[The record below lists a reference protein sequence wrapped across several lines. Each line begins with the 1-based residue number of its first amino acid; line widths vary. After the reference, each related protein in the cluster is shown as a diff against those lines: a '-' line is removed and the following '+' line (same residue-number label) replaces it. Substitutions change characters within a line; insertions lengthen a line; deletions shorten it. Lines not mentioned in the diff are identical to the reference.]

1 MADFATSAAAE
12 LDTLLSA
19 VVQAAGRHG
28 WTAVTEAAAALPQPD
43 DRTVLL
49 CASPKADSSAL
60 AVWLHTRLDAHEPL
74 SAPLEALHADPAPA
88 LRANRL
94 VLALGCAEL
103 LGPEAAEAAAALAA
117 RPPDT
122 VVVVLTGAEAL
133 TGDGDLDLV
142 TRRIWR
148 LLYAGPDEQ
157 WAGGDLTDHQC
168 LLWAA
173 AEAPEPLR
181 ERLAR
186 DAATL
191 EERMTA
197 KVAAPAR
204 LQAYRIAR
212 LLDLASDVIAE
223 KTRERPADPARR
235 RTGQGASAR
244 TALTAGRRELLRTL
258 DAEASAAEREVAA
271 ALRMLEQDLQRDV
284 RPFLERHR
292 EELSEPARMRSLV
305 GSCVDR
311 GIHRWAA
318 TTGPGLRARAA
329 RIDFAVSEL
338 FHRLDEALR
347 ACGATP
353 DIVGTVPTVSLDDAL
368 MASVN
373 PAAGQVAPG
382 RSAGM
387 ATEVVV
393 GGVLGAAAGAVL
405 TSGLGTVLGAG
416 VGAAAGG
423 MLHHVQAE
431 QQLVRATGYGK
442 DAVRKR
448 IAGLT
453 QILPGAMRREV
464 GALRR
469 TVEQTLDRAGRELDT
484 LCPAQDG
491 GEDVP
496 EAGQTTG
503 PGATAEATAE
513 LDALRRRLAAVRI

>member
-1 MADFATSAAAE
+1 MSDSAIPAAAE
-12 LDTLLSA
+12 LDTLRAA
-19 VVQAAGRHG
+19 VVQAAARHG

-49 CASPKADSSAL
+49 CASPKADVPAL
-60 AVWLHTRLDAHEPL
+60 AERLRTCLDGREPL
-74 SAPLEALHADPAPA
+74 SASLESLHADPGPA
-88 LRANRL
+88 LSANRV

-117 RPPDT
+117 RPPGT

-142 TRRIWR
+142 ARRIWR

-157 WAGGDLTDHQC
+157 WAGGDPEW
-168 LLWAA
+168 LLWTG
-173 AEAPEPLR
+173 AEAPEVLR

-186 DAATL
+186 DAAAL
-191 EERMTA
+191 EERLTGE
-197 KVAAPAR
+197 VAAPAG
-204 LQAYRIAR
+204 LQADRIAH
-212 LLDLASDVIAE
+212 LLDLASGLIAE
-223 KTRERPADPARR
+223 QTRARPADPAQRR
-235 RTGQGASAR
+235 AGQGAAAR
-244 TALTAGRRELLRTL
+244 IALTDGRRGLLRTL
-258 DAEASAAEREVAA
+258 DGEAAAAEQEVAA
-271 ALRMLEQDLQRDV
+271 ALRMLEQDLLRDV
-284 RPFLERHR
+284 KRFLESHR
-292 EELSEPARMRSLV
+292 EELSEPARVRSLV

-311 GIHRWAA
+311 GVGRWAA

-338 FHRLDEALR
+338 FHQLDEALR

-353 DIVGTVPTVSLDDAL
+353 GSVGAVSPVSLDGAL
-368 MASVN
+368 LASVN
-373 PAAGQVAPG
+373 PSAGRAAPG

-423 MLHHVQAE
+423 MLHHRQAE
-431 QQLVRATGYGK
+431 QQLVRATAYGR

-448 IAGLT
+448 VAGLSET
-453 QILPGAMRREV
+453 VPGAVRREV

-469 TVEQTLDRAGRELDT
+469 AVEQTLDRAGRELNV
-484 LCPAQDG
+484 LCPPQDSG
-491 GEDVP
+491 RDAP
-496 EAGQTTG
+496 EAAPATG
-503 PGATAEATAE
+503 RGATAEAAAE
-513 LDALRRRLAAVRI
+513 LDALRRRLAAVTI

>member
-1 MADFATSAAAE
+1 M
-12 LDTLLSA
+12 
-19 VVQAAGRHG
+19 G
-28 WTAVTEAAAALPQPD
+28 
-43 DRTVLL
+43 
-49 CASPKADSSAL
+49 
-60 AVWLHTRLDAHEPL
+60 
-74 SAPLEALHADPAPA
+74 ALHADPAPA
-88 LRANRL
+88 LRANRV

-103 LGPEAAEAAAALAA
+103 LGPEAAEAAALAA

-133 TGDGDLDLV
+133 TDDGDLDLV
-142 TRRIWR
+142 ARRIWR

-157 WAGGDLTDHQC
+157 WAGGDLIDHQC

-173 AEAPEPLR
+173 AEAPELLR

-186 DAATL
+186 DAAML

-197 KVAAPAR
+197 EVAAPAR
-204 LQAYRIAR
+204 LQAYRIAH
-212 LLDLASDVIAE
+212 LLDLASNLIAE
-223 KTRERPADPARR
+223 QTRERPADPARR
-235 RTGQGASAR
+235 RADQGVSAR

-284 RPFLERHR
+284 KRLLERHR
-292 EELSEPARMRSLV
+292 EELSERARWPSLV

-347 ACGATP
+347 GCGASE

-373 PAAGQVAPG
+373 PSVGQVAPG
-382 RSAGM
+382 RSSGM
-387 ATEVVV
+387 AAEVVV

-416 VGAAAGG
+416 IGAAAGG
-423 MLHHVQAE
+423 MLHHRQAE
-431 QQLVRATGYGK
+431 QQLADATDYGQG
-442 DAVRKR
+442 AVRQR
-448 IAGLT
+448 IAVLT
-453 QILPGAMRREV
+453 QILPGEMRREV

-469 TVEQTLDRAGRELDT
+469 TVEQTLDRAGRELDV
-484 LCPAQDG
+484 LCPPQAS
-491 GEDVP
+491 GEDMP
-496 EAGQTTG
+496 EAGHATG
-503 PGATAEATAE
+503 SARRRPPPSWTPCGAVSPPYGIENFRPAGRRTRHMPGEP
-513 LDALRRRLAAVRI
+513 LDARPENREGRPWHSTRAAHSRR

>member
-1 MADFATSAAAE
+1 MADSASPAAAE
-12 LDTLLSA
+12 LDTLLASVA
-19 VVQAAGRHG
+19 QAAERHG

-49 CASPKADSSAL
+49 CASPKADASAL
-60 AVWLHTRLDAHEPL
+60 AEWLRSCLECQEPL
-74 SAPLEALHADPAPA
+74 SASLEDLHTDPAPA
-88 LRANRL
+88 LRANRV

-142 TRRIWR
+142 ARRIWR

-157 WAGGDLTDHQC
+157 WAGGDLIDHQC

-173 AEAPEPLR
+173 AEAPEHLR

-186 DAATL
+186 DAAAL
-191 EERMTA
+191 ETRMA
-197 KVAAPAR
+197 VKVATPAG
-204 LQAYRIAR
+204 LQVYRIAH
-212 LLDLASDVIAE
+212 LLDLASDLIAE
-223 KTRERPADPARR
+223 QTPARPVDPARR
-235 RTGQGASAR
+235 RTAQGAAAR
-244 TALTAGRRELLRTL
+244 TALTDGRRELLRTL
-258 DAEASAAEREVAA
+258 DAESSAAEREVAA

-284 RPFLERHR
+284 KRFLERHR
-292 EELSEPARMRSLV
+292 EELSEPARVRSLV
-305 GSCVDR
+305 GSCVDQ
-311 GIHRWAA
+311 GIQRWAA

-329 RIDFAVSEL
+329 RIDFAVCEL
-338 FHRLDEALR
+338 IHRLDEALR
-347 ACGATP
+347 GCGATP
-353 DIVGTVPTVSLDDAL
+353 ECLGAVPTVSLDGAL
-368 MASVN
+368 MASTN
-373 PAAGQVAPG
+373 SSAGPVAPG
-382 RSAGM
+382 RSPGM
-387 ATEVVV
+387 AAEVVV

-423 MLHHVQAE
+423 MLRHVQAE
-431 QQLVRATGYGK
+431 QQLVRATAYGQ

-448 IAGLT
+448 VAGLT
-453 QILPGAMRREV
+453 QLVPGAVRREV

-469 TVEQTLDRAGRELDT
+469 TVEQTLDRAGRELDA
-484 LCPAQDG
+484 LCPPQDR
-491 GEDVP
+491 GEDMP
-496 EAGQTTG
+496 EAGHTAG
-503 PGATAEATAE
+503 PGVTVEATAE